1 MNINIIAVGRVKE
14 KYILNG
20 IAEFKKRLTPHAKI
34 NIIEVSDEAAPENLS
49 NSEMEM
55 VKAKEGEKILKKIKD
70 QDYVVTLEIKGK
82 NLSSEDFAKKIENI
96 QLNGKSTIDFVIGG
110 SLGLSEEVMKRSNF
124 ALSFSDMTFPHQLM
138 RLILIEQIY
147 RAFRIIN
154 NFPYHK

>member
-70 QDYVVTLEIKGK
+70 QDYVITLEIKGK